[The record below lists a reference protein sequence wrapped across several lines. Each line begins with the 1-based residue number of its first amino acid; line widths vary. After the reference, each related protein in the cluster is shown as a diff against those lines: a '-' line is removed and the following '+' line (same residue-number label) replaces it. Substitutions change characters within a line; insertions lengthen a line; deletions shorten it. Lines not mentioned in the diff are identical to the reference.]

1 MDDVLAQNDSLS
13 YSTLYGLE
21 FDVDA
26 FVAKVEA
33 VTADEVLRVAQKYA
47 LAENVYVAS
56 VVPKTW
62 STLEQLS

>member
-1 MDDVLAQNDSLS
+1 MLAQNDSLS
-13 YSTLYGLE
+13 YCTLYGLE

-47 LAENVYVAS
+47 FAGNVYVAS
-56 VVPKTW
+56 VVPRTW
-62 STLEQLS
+62 SAIEQLL